1 MQISHSP
8 LRLLRNA
15 ATLSAL
21 YEESAI
27 AEFSPEGVFLD
38 MSQPFLKI
46 TGYTKNE
53 LINQHHSI
61 LLTPEDRKSS
71 EYTAFWNNL
80 RHGKVQTGEYHRINK
95 NGDDFWVQGSYIP
108 VHAANGKVIRIAKL
122 ALDITKAHDSSVR
135 DKALLVAINRSQAV
149 ISFTPEGNI
158 IDANEAFL
166 HTMGYELE
174 EIKGHH
180 HSMFVPPDFA
190 ASEDYKQFWK
200 RLAQGEFFVASYHRI
215 GKNNRD
221 IWLQASYNPVLNAQ
235 GKVVEV
241 VKIASDITS
250 TQQISSALKDL
261 SEGNLCAEIRQPLVG
276 SLDSIRVAFNNSMSV
291 LRLAI
296 SNVLA
301 ATDNIHKTAH
311 IVNESADRLSQRAE
325 TQAAGLE
332 EAAAALEQ
340 ITNSVK
346 NFSGSTIS
354 MHGVTE
360 KANAESKSSS
370 KIVEAAVQAMAKI
383 DQNAELISN
392 IIGMI
397 DEIALQTNLLAL
409 NAGVEAARAGDAG
422 RGFAVV
428 ATEVRALAQRSAD
441 AAKEIK
447 ALIGASTVVVSSGV
461 VSVSNARKS
470 LSLVADYIDTIDQ
483 SVSDA
488 ATSAAEQSSALSQV
502 NMAISNIDKVTQ
514 GNASVA
520 EETATASHNLVK
532 EAERINQL
540 LGQFDIGQKSKRNLM
555 PIVHELLPAAE

>member
-1 MQISHSP
+1 MQITQSP

-15 ATLSAL
+15 ETLSAL

-38 MSQPFLKI
+38 MSLPFLKI
-46 TGYTKNE
+46 TGYKREE

-61 LLTPEDRKSS
+61 LLTPEEKKKP
-71 EYTAFWNNL
+71 EYVAFWNSL
-80 RHGKVQTGEYHRINK
+80 REGKAQTGEYHRVNK
-95 NGDDFWVQGSYIP
+95 SGHDFWIQGSYIP
-108 VHAANGKVIRIAKL
+108 VHAGNGKVIRIAKL
-122 ALDITKAHDSSVR
+122 ALDVTQSHEKSMQDT
-135 DKALLVAINRSQAV
+135 ALLMAINRSQAV
-149 ISFTPEGNI
+149 IKFTPDGTV

-166 HTMGYELE
+166 KTMGYELD

-180 HSMFVPPDFA
+180 HSMFVVPEFS
-190 ASEDYKQFWK
+190 ASEEYKQFWQ
-200 RLAQGEFFVASYHRI
+200 RLRQGEFFVASYHRI

-221 IWLQASYNPVLNAQ
+221 IWLQASYNPVLDAH

-241 VKIASDITS
+241 VKIASDITT
-250 TQQISSALKDL
+250 TQQIGLALKDL
-261 SEGNLCAEIRQPLVG
+261 SEGNLCAEIKQPLVG
-276 SLDSIRVAFNNSMSV
+276 SLDSIRVAFNTSMSV

-296 SNVLA
+296 SNALS
-301 ATDNIHKTAH
+301 ATDNIYKTSRA
-311 IVNESADRLSQRAE
+311 VNESADRLSQRTE
-325 TQAAGLE
+325 HQAAGLE
-332 EAAAALEQ
+332 QAAAALEQ
-340 ITNSVK
+340 ITNSVQ
-346 NFSGSTIS
+346 NFSGSTVRMRGI
-354 MHGVTE
+354 TE
-360 KANAESKSSS
+360 KANTEAKSSS
-370 KIVEAAVQAMAKI
+370 KIVEGAVQAMAKI

-447 ALIGASTVVVSSGV
+447 ALISASATVVSSGV

-470 LSLVADYIDTIDQ
+470 LNLVGDYIVTIDQ

-488 ATSAAEQSSALSQV
+488 ATSAKEQSIALSQV
-502 NMAISNIDKVTQ
+502 NTAISSIDKMTQ
-514 GNASVA
+514 ANASVA
-520 EETATASHNLVK
+520 EETATASQKLVT
-532 EAERINQL
+532 EAENISQL
-540 LGQFDIGQKSKRNLM
+540 LGRFDIGQKSASNIMSLA
-555 PIVHELLPAAE
+555 HEYLPAAE